1 MPKINFENTEL
12 TPVTAVPVQA
22 HARGSRYHG
31 ALAIMNRPS
40 VYEVTDIKT
49 DFNAFPSSISNT

>member
-1 MPKINFENTEL
+1 MARTNQRFTER

-22 HARGSRYHG
+22 QASGSRYHG
-31 ALAIMNRPS
+31 ALAIMKSPR

-49 DFNAFPSSISNT
+49 DFNAFPLSISNT